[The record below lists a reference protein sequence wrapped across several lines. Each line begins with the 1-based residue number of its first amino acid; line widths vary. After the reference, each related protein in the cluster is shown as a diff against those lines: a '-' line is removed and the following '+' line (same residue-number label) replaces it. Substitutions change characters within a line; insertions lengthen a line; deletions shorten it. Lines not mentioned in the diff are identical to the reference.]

1 MGANRYYG
9 RNILTYALYK
19 AQNGGMENIYDYASD
34 DSPAADGWF
43 AANDFDGLER
53 LKTPF
58 SDEFSIGLTQRLGDW
73 SASAA
78 YVHRNGHDEVRSR
91 SRTEGSGYDTRFVRE
106 FYNGGESEH
115 DSVIFS
121 INNTAPLKFA
131 KANHWVRFSAA
142 WQEPKSNAA
151 IDQGYSE
158 LESGKTVNMDKV
170 WYDGSVID
178 AEDLDST
185 DFNIPVKFDL
195 EATSEWAQWGL
206 TWYNFLHLSLDRSQ
220 AVRDDGEYY
229 AWTHEG
235 EYGPMTE
242 QIRKYSRVDFAS
254 AWSWDTKVLYRPDWA
269 RGVGVSLEV
278 YNVTN
283 NRNASDVF
291 VYKGTQ
297 YKSYDPGR
305 QFWVQL
311 SGFSR
316 GSAGPHSNP
325 DPAGRRTTPPP
336 GPLLTSI
343 QVPCISSRPSGGS
356 CVPSGCRA
364 QGARALACCFWPSS
378 ACRFRPSGSP
388 CASTPGTAP
397 SSMPFRP
404 WTAGRSTR
412 FFWNSSRSSRPS
424 CSSSSMRT
432 GCARSS

>member
-1 MGANRYYG
+1 M
-9 RNILTYALYK
+9 
-19 AQNGGMENIYDYASD
+19 
-34 DSPAADGWF
+34 
-43 AANDFDGLER
+43 
-53 LKTPF
+53 
-58 SDEFSIGLTQRLGDW
+58 
-73 SASAA
+73 
-78 YVHRNGHDEVRSR
+78 HRNGHDEVRSR

-142 WQEPKSNAA
+142 WQETKSNAA

-170 WYDGSVID
+170 WYDGSVIE

-311 SGFSR
+311 SY
-316 GSAGPHSNP
+316 
-325 DPAGRRTTPPP
+325 DY
-336 GPLLTSI
+336 
-343 QVPCISSRPSGGS
+343 
-356 CVPSGCRA
+356 
-364 QGARALACCFWPSS
+364 
-378 ACRFRPSGSP
+378 
-388 CASTPGTAP
+388 
-397 SSMPFRP
+397 
-404 WTAGRSTR
+404 
-412 FFWNSSRSSRPS
+412 
-424 CSSSSMRT
+424 
-432 GCARSS
+432 